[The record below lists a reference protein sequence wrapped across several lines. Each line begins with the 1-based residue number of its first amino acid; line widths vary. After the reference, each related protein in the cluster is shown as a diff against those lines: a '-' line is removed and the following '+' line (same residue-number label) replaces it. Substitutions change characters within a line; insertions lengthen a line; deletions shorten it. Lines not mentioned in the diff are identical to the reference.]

1 MSRDIGC
8 GFRFSSQFPQKRE
21 KKKEEEELVWLCI
34 GFLCAVASINPQC
47 GLVSVWKHVS
57 ACGKKVCWREC
68 GSYPKKTGCT
78 QPNIF
83 LYIHI
88 YIYVL
93 VRGLLLMLSHVVMD
107 QVWKSAE
114 AASPSHLPTSDLCF
128 RTFSVAGSTH
138 DTVLM
143 LG

>member
-1 MSRDIGC
+1 MDHTPRRQD
-8 GFRFSSQFPQKRE
+8 
-21 KKKEEEELVWLCI
+21 V
-34 GFLCAVASINPQC
+34 
-47 GLVSVWKHVS
+47 
-57 ACGKKVCWREC
+57 
-68 GSYPKKTGCT
+68 
-78 QPNIF
+78 PNQTSF
-83 LYIHI
+83 YIYI